1 MPQVATD
8 DPAGLETMPID
19 KLRGKELKVL
29 DHGFVRVIDY
39 MGSDS
44 AIVQAAR
51 VSYGKGTKKLS
62 EDRGLIRY
70 LMRHR
75 HTTPFE
81 MCEIKFHVK
90 LPIFVARQWV
100 RHRTANINE
109 YSARYSIMDKE
120 FYVPDRDYLTTHRQ
134 EAGEQASREK
144 KLTEGQDD
152 LFRLFQD
159 HNKQLNSVGRQSDT
173 NKQGREVNID
183 EAEALDHLKTIA
195 SISTRAYGVYERL
208 LNQTMAGEKLNPEY
222 AGLARELARMVLPT
236 NYYSQWYWKI
246 DLHNL
251 LHFISLRA
259 DQHAQHEIREYAK
272 VIGDIVRQWVP
283 LTWEAFVDYRLNG
296 MFLSQLEAQVVRKLL
311 KGEQCKFSE
320 TGLTKREWKELA
332 QKLQLDLPSSE

>member
-1 MPQVATD
+1 
-8 DPAGLETMPID
+8 
-19 KLRGKELKVL
+19 
-29 DHGFVRVIDY
+29 
-39 MGSDS
+39 
-44 AIVQAAR
+44 
-51 VSYGKGTKKLS
+51 
-62 EDRGLIRY
+62 
-70 LMRHR
+70 
-75 HTTPFE
+75 
-81 MCEIKFHVK
+81 
-90 LPIFVARQWV
+90 
-100 RHRTANINE
+100 
-109 YSARYSIMDKE
+109 MDKE